1 MIFGQHTEKRKA
13 ASVSQTEEGT
23 VNDTITEYQPSEKSQ
38 PASDHRHG
46 ARTVRDDLRQRRGR
60 TRHTLKQEEG
70 RMIIYSKLLLL
81 AVPVL
86 IMSACNPTTSGGQTG
101 SPAETPRTEQR
112 PPSTQ
117 KTPPEATPATEM
129 KHPEGIKIGLVDNSR
144 YQHQDGCGCGFWLI
158 GRKPKLNDPS
168 AQKYIL
174 IGNYDKQAWM
184 NIDGEIVQFE
194 LVKDTT
200 EYKGK
205 IGNRYFQSYQSG
217 DIAVNVECVATGF
230 GDIHGVD
237 CNATITV
244 IRGVQKQV
252 MKAAGSCGC

>member
-1 MIFGQHTEKRKA
+1 M
-13 ASVSQTEEGT
+13 
-23 VNDTITEYQPSEKSQ
+23 TIYT
-38 PASDHRHG
+38 
-46 ARTVRDDLRQRRGR
+46 
-60 TRHTLKQEEG
+60 
-70 RMIIYSKLLLL
+70 KLLLL
-81 AVPVL
+81 AAPVL
-86 IMSACNPTTSGGQTG
+86 IMSACNTTTSGGQTG
-101 SPAETPRTEQR
+101 LPVDTPRAEQR
-112 PPSTQ
+112 LAGTQ
-117 KTPPEATPATEM
+117 KTPHEATSATDM

-144 YQHQDGCGCGFWLI
+144 YQFQDGCGCGFWPE
-158 GRKPKLNDPS
+158 GGNPKPNDPS